1 MAIQQILEIN
11 SSPRDRLRQLDALLE
26 DLEDL
31 NLQDMAHV
39 PVRIGSA
46 LMDLG
51 VDDPYTLTITE
62 LIDRVF
68 DLQEPVLVAVRSGSA
83 LRRAFKTA

>member
-1 MAIQQILEIN
+1 MATEHIVEIN
-11 SSPRDRLRQLDALLE
+11 SSPRDRLLQLDGLLD

-31 NLQDMAHV
+31 NLRDLV
-39 PVRIGSA
+39 DLPVRIGSA

-51 VDDPYTLTITE
+51 VDDPYLLTVTE

-68 DLQEPVLVAVRSGSA
+68 DLQEPVLAAVRSGSA

>member
-1 MAIQQILEIN
+1 MPPDEVVRLN
-11 SSPRDRLRQLDALLE
+11 SSPGDRLRQLDAVLD

-31 NLQDMAHV
+31 NLRDLANL
-39 PVRIGSA
+39 PVRVGSA

-51 VDDPYTLTITE
+51 IDDPYIHSITE

-68 DLQEPVLVAVRSGSA
+68 ELQEPVLAAVRSQAAFRRFFKSA
-83 LRRAFKTA
+83 